1 MGRLFGILILTS
13 LLLSINGQALFDEMG
28 ERQRSSDLALHFI
41 RSELQQFSQGIEQI
55 VTKQL
60 EKVKNIEEKIE
71 NIIATQSNESLSIIQ
86 TEQRLLRQ
94 EIVSL
99 ATKSENVLDDIRNAS
114 LYVVE
119 QLSSGE
125 AIHMLKNVERI
136 SQFLSKVHYIN
147 GSDCADI
154 LEKYSNTRWKNGVY
168 NVTASSD
175 RSKAVYCDMTTDN
188 GGWTVIQ
195 RRVNGFVDFY
205 RNWTEYKNGFGF
217 ADIEYWI
224 GNDMLHRLTSLKPQE
239 LRVDME
245 RFNGERA
252 YAVYSSFSVG
262 DEASKYQLQV
272 TGYSGNAGD
281 SLDKSNNMKF
291 TTRDQDNDRY
301 GSGNCA
307 TDRRRSAG
315 WFNSCYDANPN
326 GEYTDSEK
334 TDWKYIVWYKWKNSW
349 ISLKSI
355 QLMIRPRA

>member
-28 ERQRSSDLALHFI
+28 KRQRSADLALHFI
-41 RSELQQFSQGIEQI
+41 RTELQQLSQGIEQI

-60 EKVKNIEEKIE
+60 EKVKNIEEKID

-99 ATKSENVLDDIRNAS
+99 ATRVDTVLNKSETNNLIKSENVLDDIRNAS

-119 QLSSGE
+119 QFSSGE
-125 AIHMLKNVERI
+125 AIHMLRNVERL

-147 GSDCADI
+147 GSDCAGI
-154 LEKYSNTRWKNGVY
+154 LEKYPNTRWKDGVY
-168 NVTASSD
+168 NITVSSNK
-175 RSKAVYCDMTTDN
+175 SKAVYCDMTTDN

-195 RRVNGFVDFY
+195 RRVNGLVNFY
-205 RNWTEYKNGFGF
+205 RNLTEYKNGFGF
-217 ADIEYWI
+217 ADNEYWI

-245 RFNGERA
+245 RFNGEKA
-252 YAVYSSFSVG
+252 YAVYSNFSVG

-272 TGYSGNAGD
+272 TEYSGNAGD
-281 SLDKSNNMKF
+281 SLDYNNNK
-291 TTRDQDNDRY
+291 
-301 GSGNCA
+301 CL
-307 TDRRRSAG
+307 RRVFVEQN
-315 WFNSCYDANPN
+315 FNMIYQ
-326 GEYTDSEK
+326 YTSMY
-334 TDWKYIVWYKWKNSW
+334 KYFNTIH
-349 ISLKSI
+349 IDCSI
-355 QLMIRPRA
+355 Y